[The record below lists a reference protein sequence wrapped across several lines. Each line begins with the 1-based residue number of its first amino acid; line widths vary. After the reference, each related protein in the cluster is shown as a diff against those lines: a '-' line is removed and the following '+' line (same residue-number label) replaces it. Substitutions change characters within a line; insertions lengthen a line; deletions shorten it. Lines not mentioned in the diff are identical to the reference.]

1 MQSFAANKKE
11 FYTSVYMKL
20 NLHSEY
26 LAAIHYFLECIVAY
40 FAKTIYIECVY
51 TLCEHSMYVCSN
63 IQRTENFLRPALRKV
78 TKLIDTRLVE
88 HPLFLLHDK

>member
-1 MQSFAANKKE
+1 
-11 FYTSVYMKL
+11 MKL

-51 TLCEHSMYVCSN
+51 TLCKHYMYVCSN
-63 IQRTENFLRPALRKV
+63 VQRTENFLRPALRKV